1 MASDEELKKDF
12 QIFIDGNGI
21 INLISMGVERRIE
34 DINRSMEIVEE
45 TLLKIFNE
53 NPEKKYKM
61 FFDLSKMGNLRS
73 GFSSGSRKIGAR
85 IALNKQI
92 EKAVVLQS
100 SVFFKVIINFI
111 INASGRGKIM
121 KLFSNKEKALGWLKN
136 SVFKT

>member
-12 QIFIDGNGI
+12 QIFINKDGI
-21 INLISMGVERRIE
+21 INLISAGVKRGVE
-34 DINRSMEIVEE
+34 DVTRSIEIVEE

-53 NPEKKYKM
+53 NPDKKYKM
-61 FFDLSKMGNLRS
+61 FFDLSNMRNLRS
-73 GFSSGSRKIGAR
+73 GFSSNSRKIGVR

-92 EKAVVLQS
+92 EKAAVLQP

-121 KLFSNKEKALGWLKN
+121 KLFSDKDKALGWLKEE
-136 SVFKT
+136 